1 MILKRILAAMATAA
15 MLGTMT
21 VFPVSAADAEPK
33 LMQEHEDNNSIGY
46 ATEMTLG
53 TPMQGKSA
61 TNSDKD
67 YYKLTLTEGGRFN
80 MNFSIPEAITTNN
93 GLTYWTVALYDG
105 DGNTIRSYSINGKVI
120 KYHMNGTGLNA
131 GTYYIS
137 VTPDSYYHKTL
148 DYTLNTELDT
158 ETPYESEWNDTIKT
172 ADELPLNTAAGG
184 CLHNRS
190 DIDYFKFEL
199 EEDSKVNLV
208 FSLNDIISETS
219 SSDYWNITL
228 YNGEDSG
235 NAIQSFAAYGN
246 KLNYYPNAVGLS
258 AGTYYV
264 KIAAGDYYSSN
275 IGYTLTAKVTPGAD
289 FESEGNDTL
298 KTADELPFD
307 TEFSGGIQ
315 NSSDVDYYKFTLED
329 HKAVELNFAISE
341 PVTEATSRDYWII
354 DLCTGEGNIMRTF
367 TIDGTKT
374 NYSLTTQGLDAGTFY
389 LRVKPDDYYYSGR
402 IYTLTANL
410 LNGTDWEGEFNDSM
424 STADE
429 MTANTPINGRI
440 HAGKGKDYYKLTLE
454 KGGKL
459 DVRFV
464 IEPNS
469 SNDNEY
475 WQVTLM
481 DENGSSLATK
491 SITGVNATTTLGEY
505 EAAAGTYYVLVENDS
520 YYYWTTKYTL
530 TADYE
535 ENTAIAGD
543 VNEDSKV
550 DASDAAALLT
560 AAAKLGSGAESGLT
574 EAQEAAANVNGDEAI
589 DATDAAAILRYAAA
603 VGSGNE
609 DAKMEDF
616 I

>member
-1 MILKRILAAMATAA
+1 MTLKRILAAMTTAA

-21 VFPVSAADAEPK
+21 VFPVSAADAEPE
-33 LMQEHEDNNSIGY
+33 LMQEHEDNNTIGS

-53 TPMQGKSA
+53 TPIQGNSSS
-61 TNSDKD
+61 TSDKD
-67 YYKLTLTEGGRFN
+67 YYKLTLTEDGKLD
-80 MNFSIPEAITTNN
+80 MNFSIPEAVTTNN

-105 DGNTIRSYSINGKVI
+105 DGNTIRSYSINGKAI
-120 KYHMNGTGLNA
+120 KYYMNGTGLNA

-158 ETPYESEWNDTIKT
+158 ETPFESEGNNTIKT
-172 ADELPLNTAAGG
+172 ADELPLNTAVGG
-184 CLHNRS
+184 CHHKLN
-190 DIDYFKFEL
+190 DTDYFQFTL
-199 EEDSKVNLV
+199 EEDSAVDLV
-208 FSLNDIISETS
+208 FSITDIISETS
-219 SSDYWNITL
+219 NYNYWNLTL
-228 YNGEDSG
+228 YSAEDSG
-235 NAIQSFAAYGN
+235 KAIQTFSAYGT
-246 KLNYYPNAVGLS
+246 KLNYYLNTAGLS

-264 KIAAGDYYSSN
+264 KVTTDDYYWSN
-275 IGYTLTAKVTPGAD
+275 TAYTLTANVTAGAD

-307 TEFSGGIQ
+307 TEFSGTIQ
-315 NSSDVDYYKFTLED
+315 NNSDVDYYKFTLED
-329 HKAVELNFAISE
+329 HKAVELDFAISE
-341 PVTEATSRDYWII
+341 PVTETASRTYWEI
-354 DLCTGEGNIMRTF
+354 DLCSGEGNILRTF

-374 NYSLTTQGLDAGTFY
+374 DYDLTIQGFDAGTFY
-389 LRVKPDDYYYSGR
+389 LRVQPDDYYYSSK
-402 IYTLTANL
+402 IYTLTAKL
-410 LNGTDWEGEFNDSM
+410 HDGTDWEGEFNDTM

-429 MTANTPINGRI
+429 MTANAPINGRI

-459 DVRFV
+459 DLRFV

-469 SNDNEY
+469 SNNDEY

-481 DENGSSLATK
+481 DENGSSLVTK
-491 SITGVNATTTLGEY
+491 AITGVNATTTLGEY

-520 YYYWTTKYTL
+520 YYYWVTQYTL
-530 TADYE
+530 TADFE
-535 ENTAIAGD
+535 ENTTISGD
-543 VNEDSKV
+543 VNEDGKV

-589 DATDAAAILRYAAA
+589 DATDAAAILSYAAA

-609 DAKMEDF
+609 DAKIEDF